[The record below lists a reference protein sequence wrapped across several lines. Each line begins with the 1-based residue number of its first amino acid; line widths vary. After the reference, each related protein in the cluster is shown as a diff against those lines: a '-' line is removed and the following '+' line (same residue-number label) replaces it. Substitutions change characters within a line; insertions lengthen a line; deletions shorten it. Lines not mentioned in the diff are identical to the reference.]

1 MMKNVKLKNCG
12 TKYKY
17 CDCFLRYTNFKL
29 DLIEYKCLVCNR
41 NCQTNSDEKL
51 KERFFNI

>member
-1 MMKNVKLKNCG
+1 MMKNVKLKKCG

-29 DLIEYKCLVCNR
+29 DLIEYKCLACNR
-41 NCQTNSDEKL
+41 NCQTNADEKL